1 MAWPLGCTGGGA
13 DSLTLRGALRV
24 HLRVRR
30 EKSFPILR
38 GGRVSPFPLRLIL
51 RGPPQ
56 AGLEGEPKEG
66 AWDEGGPRD
75 EGKVRGGTE
84 K

>member
-1 MAWPLGCTGGGA
+1 
-13 DSLTLRGALRV
+13 
-24 HLRVRR
+24 VRR
-30 EKSFPILR
+30 EKSFSILR

-51 RGPPQ
+51 RCPPQ
-56 AGLEGEPKEG
+56 AGLEGEPKR
-66 AWDEGGPRD
+66 AWDESGPRD

>member
-1 MAWPLGCTGGGA
+1 
-13 DSLTLRGALRV
+13 
-24 HLRVRR
+24 VRR

-51 RGPPQ
+51 RCPPQ
-56 AGLEGEPKEG
+56 AGLEGEPKR
-66 AWDEGGPRD
+66 AWDESGPRD